1 MQHDAG
7 HPRNRSAAAGLARN
21 LGAWLCLMLLAAN
34 VLGGTVLPSRSALAA
49 NLPDGAMVVCTAA
62 GLKIIDPS
70 GQTPPASAAEQG
82 GLCALCLP
90 MVHGAVAMP
99 DTAVLP
105 AAPASSMADTLPD
118 AATQRAPDAVLSHH
132 APPRA
137 PPAI

>member
-7 HPRNRSAAAGLARN
+7 HPRNRGAAGLARR
-21 LGAWLCLMLLAAN
+21 LGAWLCLVLLAAN
-34 VLGGTVLPSRSALAA
+34 VLGSAVLPSRSALAA

-70 GQTPPASAAEQG
+70 GQTPPANAAEQG
-82 GLCALCLP
+82 SLCTLCLP
-90 MVHGAVAMP
+90 LMHGAVAAP
-99 DTAVLP
+99 AAAILP
-105 AAPASSMADTLPD
+105 AAPASMADALPN
-118 AATQRAPDAVLSHH
+118 AIAQRAPDTVLSRH

>member
-7 HPRNRSAAAGLARN
+7 HPRNRSAAAGLARR

-34 VLGGTVLPSRSALAA
+34 VLGSAVLPSRSALAS

-90 MVHGAVAMP
+90 LVHGAVAAP
-99 DTAVLP
+99 DAAVLP
-105 AAPASSMADTLPD
+105 AAPAAMADTLPA
-118 AATQRAPDAVLSHH
+118 AATQRAPDTVLSRH